1 MSDDTSLSSESSY
14 EPNEEESFSYNHDRR
29 YAFSCIEQNAHDFER
44 LDLCPYH
51 PVLSVSEWLQLG
63 NNIGS
68 NTHLQ
73 SLSVC
78 PDGVDEQD
86 EIAST
91 ENLDLFINGIANNRS
106 LKELLILEYD
116 FSRARLG
123 LLHPFVIEN
132 DSLVELQLNNCGF
145 GLHDLQMLAAAFSQR
160 RNPTSIKQIEISGSN
175 ISDES
180 IPAIVEICGHC
191 PRLQN
196 LDLTYMHHYIGV
208 QGLIHLA
215 TYLEDPRCSIQCLYL
230 RGVTDDGARVLANSL
245 VNNEK
250 LKTLAVFGHS
260 RITSIGWEYFHSIL
274 RSTSSINA
282 LLNCNH
288 TLERLWEPRDSAPND
303 IPEDLLFCL
312 QSNQIRRKT
321 EVMRRKEVIRRKIFH
336 YHLNSNENLS
346 SIIGTDQDIL
356 HHILG
361 WIGKD
366 YNVYFRT
373 ESIIKS
379 TAFYRIIRKFPDLCG
394 FETLDRKMR
403 RQLEVENATI
413 KAENANLKA
422 ENNELRRK
430 IEQLTIRK

>member
-78 PDGVDEQD
+78 PDGIDEQD

-180 IPAIVEICGHC
+180 IPAIVDICSYC
-191 PRLQN
+191 PRLQR
-196 LDLTYMHHYIGV
+196 LDLTFSRIDS
-208 QGLIHLA
+208 QGLRILA
-215 TYLEDPRCSIQCLYL
+215 TFLSNPECKLRHVYLDGNTI
-230 RGVTDDGARVLANSL
+230 DDEGAQVLANSL
-245 VNNEK
+245 VNNK
-250 LKTLAVFGHS
+250 RLKRLGLG
-260 RITSIGWEYFHSIL
+260 RNTSAKGWKYFLGIL
-274 RSTSSINA
+274 RSTSDIDATSSS
-282 LLNCNH
+282 NH
-288 TLERLWEPRDSAPND
+288 TLEKLWYLSGGHHL
-303 IPEDLLFCL
+303 PEDLLFCL
-312 QSNQIRRKT
+312 ESNEEKD
-321 EVMRRKEVIRRKIFH
+321 KKSVIRRKIIHF
-336 YHLNSNENLS
+336 HLNNDVNLS
-346 SIIGTDQDIL
+346 TLIGTDKEIVPNL
-356 HHILG
+356 LG

-366 YNVYFRT
+366 YYTCSQDDKIDRG
-373 ESIIKS
+373 
-379 TAFYRIIRKFPDLCG
+379 TAFYRILKSYPDLCG
-394 FETLDRKMR
+394 FETYDRKIR
-403 RQLEVENATI
+403 YQLE
-413 KAENANLKA
+413 AENAALKA
-422 ENNELRRK
+422 ENEKLRRK
-430 IEQLTIRK
+430 IEQLTMGK